1 MPASCVLNTAFQGPA
16 DTFVHRLDVRTKMA
30 VSLLASA
37 AVVFLT
43 NPSALALLAAGSSVY
58 ALSLRRVR
66 LLLVVYAAVG
76 IMWILAMGMMTGLH
90 ALLPQAPAADLS
102 RLPVP
107 FLRTWVMINAA
118 LGLALSSRIQ
128 TILGALKTLRLP
140 FCIYVP
146 LALMVRFLPTF
157 VEDVRQI
164 AECIR
169 TRGYPVSPL
178 FPLRHPVL
186 ATRLLLM
193 PLLFRSLRSSDE
205 LGMAA
210 ELKGLGE
217 ARRLTPAG
225 AHRFGREDLF
235 MAAATLCFLATGA
248 TLQLAAP
255 AAGGMGL

>member
-1 MPASCVLNTAFQGPA
+1 MRASCVLDTPFQGTE

-43 NPSALALLAAGSSVY
+43 DPRALALLAAGSSAY
-58 ALSLRRVR
+58 ALSLRRIR
-66 LLLVVYAAVG
+66 LLLIVYAAVG
-76 IMWILAMGMMTGLH
+76 IMWVLAMGMMTALH

-102 RLPVP
+102 RLPTP

-157 VEDVRQI
+157 IEDVRQI
-164 AECIR
+164 VECIR

-178 FPLRHPVL
+178 FPLRHPL
-186 ATRLLLM
+186 LTIRLLFM

-217 ARRLTPAG
+217 ARRLTPVA
-225 AHRFGREDLF
+225 ADRFGREDLF
-235 MAAATLCFLATGA
+235 MAALTVCFLATGA
-248 TLQLAAP
+248 VLQLMAP